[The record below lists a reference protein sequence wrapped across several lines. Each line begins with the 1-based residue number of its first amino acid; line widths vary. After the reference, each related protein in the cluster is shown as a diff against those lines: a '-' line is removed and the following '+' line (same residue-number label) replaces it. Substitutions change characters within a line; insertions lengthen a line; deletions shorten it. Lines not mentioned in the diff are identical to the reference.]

1 VKKLFS
7 DDNYNYGSA
16 MKTAIVAFTLN
27 PASFG
32 SETQGLTG
40 KIKNG
45 GQETQYSCPDPC
57 FEMIIE
63 I

>member
-1 VKKLFS
+1 MKKLFS
-7 DDNYNYGSA
+7 DDNYGSV

-32 SETQGLTG
+32 SETQVSTG

-45 GQETQYSCPDPC
+45 GQGTLHSCPDTC
-57 FEMIIE
+57 FERNIE

>member
-1 VKKLFS
+1 
-7 DDNYNYGSA
+7 